1 MDSLFT
7 KYPQL
12 KNLRS
17 LVPDELIYSEI
28 GSRVK
33 EFEGCLSE
41 AQKLIPTVN
50 LNRVFPC
57 ELEKGSIHL
66 ESFLGHWGNVS
77 IEELC
82 KICLIVKWLKP
93 RRILE
98 MGTYNGM
105 TTLQMALNAPRDCIT
120 YTLDL
125 DPQQAAEIKLGKLDD
140 LVAKHFKDKFQ
151 TATGSYFDGREDVS
165 IEQLW
170 GNTATFDYSKL
181 NGPIDLV
188 FVDAA
193 HDYVNKKIDS
203 EKAFSMVSPSG
214 VIIWHDYAQVAN
226 PDVTRCVV
234 EFAKDHRIFHL
245 RNTNLAVFFAGYKS

>member
-1 MDSLFT
+1 MNELFI

-12 KNLRS
+12 NNLRS

-28 GSRVK
+28 GSRAD
-33 EFEGCLSE
+33 EFESYLVD
-41 AQKLIPTVN
+41 AKQRIPTVN
-50 LNRVFPC
+50 LNKVFPD
-57 ELEKGSIHL
+57 ELEKGEIKL
-66 ESFLGHWGNVS
+66 ENFLGHWGNVS

-105 TTLQMALNAPRDCIT
+105 TTLQMALNAPSDCIT

-125 DPQQAAEIKLGKLDD
+125 SAKQAAEVKLGKLDD
-140 LVAKHFKDKFQ
+140 LVANHFKDKFQ
-151 TATGSYFDGREDVS
+151 TTTGSYFAGRGDVA

-170 GNTATFDYSKL
+170 GDTATYDYSKIKGSL
-181 NGPIDLV
+181 DLV

-193 HDYVNKKIDS
+193 HDYMNKKIDC
-203 EKAFSMVSPSG
+203 ERAFSMLSSSG
-214 VIIWHDYAQVAN
+214 VIIWHDFAQVAN
-226 PDVTRCVV
+226 PEVTKCIA

-245 RNTNLAVFFAGYKS
+245 RNTNLAVFFAGYGN